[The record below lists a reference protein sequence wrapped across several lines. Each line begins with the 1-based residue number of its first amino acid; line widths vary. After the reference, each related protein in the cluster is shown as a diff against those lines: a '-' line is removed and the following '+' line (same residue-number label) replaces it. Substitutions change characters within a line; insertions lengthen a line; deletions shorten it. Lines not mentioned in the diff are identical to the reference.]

1 MHEKIDRLS
10 GSTDELVDRIEQRN
24 KEETAQSCLR
34 KEPSLDETSENNLTD
49 SKDKSEDVKG
59 ILLLNSFSKLPN
71 INVLICK

>member
-10 GSTDELVDRIEQRN
+10 GSTDELVDRIEQQNR
-24 KEETAQSCLR
+24 EETSQSCLR
-34 KEPSLDETSENNLTD
+34 EEPSLDETSENNLTD

>member
-10 GSTDELVDRIEQRN
+10 GSTDELVDRIDQQN

-34 KEPSLDETSENNLTD
+34 EEPSLDETSENNLTD

-59 ILLLNSFSKLPN
+59 ILSFNSFTNLLTMNYS
-71 INVLICK
+71 